1 MWSADR
7 AAHTGNKC
15 LINHLIINFNCFSY
29 AWFALRSAT
38 EDDYAPKPRTLKPL
52 SAAQQAKLEEQHDA
66 CKAVIA
72 NELLPSF
79 STNGIHGLYIAALE
93 RMEVVDD
100 IMTQAD
106 DLTREATRRVKE
118 ARPDLFVFEQHVKA
132 QTARHQ
138 QAAATLRADVKA
150 AMLEPTAKSAADPVV
165 DPAAEPI
172 SETAAES
179 SKSSS
184 SKKAP
189 PKSLPK
195 KKQAKK
201 ARKEQK
207 EKTARRRAERDRVR
221 RDIKKKLRIANGPP
235 NDDKMASEARKA
247 AKKTRRALIKEEVV
261 KRQAEINKAFEE
273 KYAMSISDW
282 SKPGAY
288 VDLSRF
294 FFLFFNLL
302 VHLAIMPS
310 TSFSALASMAT
321 DGSDLSPR
329 LVSKTLDHATCPSPL
344 ATVCCIF
351 LADLAFPHPRYKFDT
366 IMITYLFF
374 CCIVQKQWNIIPCLL

>member
-1 MWSADR
+1 
-7 AAHTGNKC
+7 
-15 LINHLIINFNCFSY
+15 
-29 AWFALRSAT
+29 
-38 EDDYAPKPRTLKPL
+38 
-52 SAAQQAKLEEQHDA
+52 
-66 CKAVIA
+66 
-72 NELLPSF
+72 
-79 STNGIHGLYIAALE
+79 
-93 RMEVVDD
+93 MEVVDD

-106 DLTREATRRVKE
+106 DLIREATRRVKE

-201 ARKEQK
+201 VRKEQK

-221 RDIKKKLRIANGPP
+221 RDIKRQLRIANGPP

-321 DGSDLSPR
+321 VGSD
-329 LVSKTLDHATCPSPL
+329 PSQRS
-344 ATVCCIF
+344 A
-351 LADLAFPHPRYKFDT
+351 
-366 IMITYLFF
+366 
-374 CCIVQKQWNIIPCLL
+374 